1 MKKTIAIILI
11 IFLFTSI
18 PAIAD
23 ESTAIV
29 FDDVPADHWAFQS
42 IHTLRSLNI
51 TGGIDGNRFGLG
63 LTISRAEFVTFLMR
77 LMQWDLI
84 SPAEG
89 SFTDNQDTGRWYFS
103 YIETALAHG
112 VIQKDSDRFRAEEPI
127 TREEMAVMIIR
138 SLGYDILAGQLA
150 DLPSPFSDVSENRGY
165 ITMAKD
171 FGIINGVGNGLF
183 KPNDSA
189 KREEAAA
196 MMIRMVERL
205 KSPIQELHGFYAIR
219 SAGQIEFIQALDS
232 VGFGWSRLEYDAENG
247 QVFLNR
253 TSKNNNEYSFPD
265 SFMVPLRE
273 ADGHNTSKLLNII
286 VREENV
292 PDKETGSSV
301 PLVEYIIQSPQVRR
315 QVIDSISLAVEETTI
330 MGETASFD
338 GAIIDFE
345 YLTSPSKQVFN
356 TFLTEMK
363 EALARTG
370 KKLYVAV
377 HPLWKPGQSCYDGY
391 DFRTIGG
398 LADKVILMAH
408 DYYAGELSENDMQNG
423 FTVTPLTPFEYIYHA
438 LKAIT
443 DEATGV
449 QDKEKIL
456 VQFSFDSVQW
466 KLKDGKVVKSTPDH
480 PAYEAIHRRLMIDNV
495 EIKYSTQYQN
505 PYALFHD
512 SGDVTDNVLWYEDSQ
527 SIQAKINLAKM
538 FGIRGISLW
547 RLGNIPD
554 FEQTGLKMDYM
565 DVWQMILQNAGR

>member
-1 MKKTIAIILI
+1 MRKTIIIILI
-11 IFLFTSI
+11 FLLFMSI

-23 ESTAIV
+23 ESTAVV
-29 FDDVPADHWAFQS
+29 FNDVPADHWAFRA
-42 IHTLRSLNI
+42 IHTLRSLKI
-51 TGGIDGNRFGLG
+51 TDGIDGNRFGLG
-63 LTISRAEFVTFLMR
+63 LTINRAEFVTFLVR

-89 SFTDNQDTGRWYFS
+89 SFSDNQDTGRWYFR

-112 VIQKDSDRFRAEEPI
+112 VIQRDSERFRPEEPV

-138 SLGYDILAGQLA
+138 SLGYDTLAGQLA
-150 DLPSPFSDVSENRGY
+150 DLPGPFSDVTENRGY
-165 ITMAKD
+165 IIMAKD
-171 FGIINGVGNGLF
+171 FGIINGVGNGIF
-183 KPNDSA
+183 KPYDSA

-205 KSPIQELHGFYAIR
+205 KRPVRELHGFYAIR
-219 SAGQIEFIQALDS
+219 SAGQIGFIQSLDS
-232 VGFGWSRLEYDAENG
+232 AGFGWSRLEYDAGSG
-247 QVFLNR
+247 QVILNL

-265 SFMVPLRE
+265 SFTIPLQE
-273 ADGHNTSKLLNII
+273 ADRHNTSKLLNVI
-286 VREENV
+286 VREDTVQDPEI
-292 PDKETGSSV
+292 GSPI
-301 PLVEYIIQSPQVRR
+301 PLVEYVIKSPQVRR

-330 MGETASFD
+330 NGETASFD

-345 YLTSPSKQVFN
+345 YLTAPSKQAFN

-363 EALARTG
+363 EALARNG

-377 HPLWKPGQSCYDGY
+377 HPLWKPGQSGYDGY
-391 DFRTIGG
+391 DFRTVGE

-408 DYYAGELSENDMQNG
+408 DYYARELTENEMQSG
-423 FTVTPLTPFEYIYHA
+423 FTATPLTPFEYIYHA

-443 DEATGV
+443 DETTGV

-466 KLKDGKVVKSTPDH
+466 KLKDGKVVKSAPDH
-480 PAYEAIHRRLMIDNV
+480 PAYEAIHRRHMMDGT
-495 EIKYSTQYQN
+495 EIHYSARYQN
-505 PYALFHD
+505 PCALFHD
-512 SGDVTDNVLWYEDSQ
+512 SADQTDNVLWYEDSR

-554 FEQTGLKMDYM
+554 FEQTYNKDYL
-565 DVWQMILQNAGR
+565 DIWQTILQNAGR